1 MELKSGHQFYH
12 IGLDKKSMAG
22 VGFLIHRKWS
32 KHITEVRGIN
42 ERLAQVTL
50 KLNKKYSIKIIQV
63 YAPTTAHEDEEVDKL
78 YEEIAELLK
87 TSKIHYNMAIGD
99 FNAKVGLGQDGE
111 EDVMG
116 KFGLGTRNDRG
127 DKLIE
132 FAISNKLKIMNT
144 FFKKSAS
151 RRWTWRSPNGKTK
164 NEIDFILTNKPNII
178 HDVKVLNK
186 VNTGSDHRMLLCK
199 MKIDT
204 RLERQKLL
212 RPKHRK
218 ADLEN
223 LKTKKEE
230 FQLELK
236 NRFQALQEKEDTDLD
251 NWNDQLLDIIEE
263 SALQVA
269 GKARKEKESKIS
281 DSTKQLLEKRRYMK
295 RDGIGIQNI
304 EYSETCKTIRKKMR
318 EDIRKFNTRKIKETI
333 ENNRSLKKTNKKL
346 SDGNQKII
354 TLLDKNGQEI
364 RDQDLI
370 LQRLG
375 EFYEQFYQSDKKVE
389 ELQQETNEEMPDVTS
404 WEVNHALNSMKRGK
418 APGTDNVIIDGR
430 RKTPSQDSSL
440 SFSQLVSGRKRYH
453 NDGKRQIWSFS
464 SRKETNETSKTTDPS
479 ACSQMCTSFSQE
491 S

>member
-1 MELKSGHQFYH
+1 M
-12 IGLDKKSMAG
+12 
-22 VGFLIHRKWS
+22 V
-32 KHITEVRGIN
+32 
-42 ERLAQVTL
+42 
-50 KLNKKYSIKIIQV
+50 
-63 YAPTTAHEDEEVDKL
+63 
-78 YEEIAELLK
+78 
-87 TSKIHYNMAIGD
+87 IGD

-164 NEIDFILTNKPNII
+164 NEIDFILTNKPNTI

-236 NRFQALQEKEDTDLD
+236 NRFQTLQEQEDTDLD
-251 NWNDQLLDIIEE
+251 SWNDQLVDIIQE
-263 SALQVA
+263 SALKVA
-269 GKARKEKESKIS
+269 GRARKEKESKIS
-281 DSTKQLLEKRRYMK
+281 DSTKQLLEKRRNMK

-304 EYSETCKTIRKKMR
+304 EYTETCKTIRKKMR

-346 SDGNQKII
+346 SDGKQKII
-354 TLLDKNGQEI
+354 TLLDKKWTGNKGS
-364 RDQDLI
+364 
-370 LQRLG
+370 RLN
-375 EFYEQFYQSDKKVE
+375 
-389 ELQQETNEEMPDVTS
+389 T
-404 WEVNHALNSMKRGK
+404 
-418 APGTDNVIIDGR
+418 
-430 RKTPSQDSSL
+430 
-440 SFSQLVSGRKRYH
+440 
-453 NDGKRQIWSFS
+453 
-464 SRKETNETSKTTDPS
+464 TTDRRVL
-479 ACSQMCTSFSQE
+479 
-491 S
+491 